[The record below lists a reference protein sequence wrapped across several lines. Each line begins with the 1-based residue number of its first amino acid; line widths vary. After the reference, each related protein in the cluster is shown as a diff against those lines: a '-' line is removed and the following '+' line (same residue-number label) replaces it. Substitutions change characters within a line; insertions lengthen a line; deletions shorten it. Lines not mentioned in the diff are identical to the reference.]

1 MRISVELV
9 PRNSTD
15 LLADATTVQA
25 VLPQADAFNIP
36 DLSRFSLRSWE
47 ACALTCKLLPASI
60 PHIRAMDIPPGEEIP
75 LARTILEAGL
85 TEVLV
90 IQGDPP
96 HDLSQRTYPHSS
108 VDIIRRFKKHH
119 PELKVFAAY
128 DPYRQSFQEERKAVA
143 RKLDAGADGL
153 FTQPIFDLRLLEIC
167 AEMLEGLS
175 VFWGIAPVLGD
186 RSRSY
191 WETTNKI
198 VFPSDFRPTLEWNR
212 EFAQSAVSLIRSLD
226 ANVYFMPIRVDLAK
240 YLTGLVS
247 GPGNEGC

>member
-15 LLADATTVQA
+15 LLADATTVRA
-25 VLPQADAFNIP
+25 VMPEASAFNIP
-36 DLSRFSLRSWE
+36 DLSRFALRSWE
-47 ACALTCKLLPASI
+47 ACALTCKLMPSI
-60 PHIRAMDIPPGEEIP
+60 PHIRAMDIPPGDEVP
-75 LARTILEAGL
+75 LARTILESGL
-85 TEVLV
+85 SEVLV

-96 HDLSQRTYPHSS
+96 HDLSQRTWPHTS

-128 DPYRQSFQEERKAVA
+128 DPYRQSFQDELRALA
-143 RKLDAGADGL
+143 RKIDAGADGI
-153 FTQPIFDLRLLEIC
+153 FTQPIFDLRLLEMC
-167 AEMLEGLS
+167 AEMLRGHD

-198 VFPSDFRPTLEWNR
+198 VFPADFRPTLEWNR
-212 EFAQSAVSLIRSLD
+212 EFARSALRVIRSLGG
-226 ANVYFMPIRVDLAK
+226 NVYIMPIRVDLAK
-240 YLTGLVS
+240 YLTGLV
-247 GPGNEGC
+247 

>member
-15 LLADATTVQA
+15 LLADATA
-25 VLPQADAFNIP
+25 VRAVMPEAVAFNIP

-47 ACALTCKLLPASI
+47 ACAITSKLMPASI
-60 PHIRAMDIPPGEEIP
+60 PHLRAMDIPPGDEIP
-75 LARTILEAGL
+75 LARTILDAGL
-85 TEVLV
+85 SEVLV

-96 HDLSQRTYPHSS
+96 HDLSQRTYPHTS
-108 VDIIRRFKKHH
+108 VEIIRRFKKHH
-119 PELKVFAAY
+119 PELKVFAAF
-128 DPYRQSFQEERKAVA
+128 DPYRQSFREELEAVA
-143 RKLDAGADGL
+143 HKLDAGADGF

-167 AEMLEGLS
+167 AEMLHGQS
-175 VFWGIAPVLGD
+175 VFWGIAPVLGE

-198 VFPSDFRPTLEWNR
+198 VFPSDFRATLDWNR
-212 EFAQSAVSLIRSLD
+212 EFARSALPVIRALG

-240 YLTGLVS
+240 YLTGLV
-247 GPGNEGC
+247 